1 MLLCNDPIKTKLYSS
16 SWKIYVVIGY
26 EFGMHSLTFQVETM
40 ILMFSIGALL
50 WEVIYLLC
58 E

>member
-16 SWKIYVVIGY
+16 SWKICVVIGY

-50 WEVIYLLC
+50 WEIIYLLC